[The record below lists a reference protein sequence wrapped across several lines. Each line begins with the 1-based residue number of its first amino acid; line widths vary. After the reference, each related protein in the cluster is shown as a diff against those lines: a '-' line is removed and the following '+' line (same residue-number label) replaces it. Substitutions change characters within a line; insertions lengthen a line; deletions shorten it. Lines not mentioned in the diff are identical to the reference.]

1 MKKPED
7 AAELIK
13 RYEEILRTKRK
24 GIISSISSG
33 KNCLVGFT
41 KKKSLKGWVLILEC
55 IRGQQYL
62 KSTFLSYWIST
73 LKDLPS
79 H

>member
-7 AAELIK
+7 VAELIK
-13 RYEEILRTKRK
+13 RYEEILRKKRK
-24 GIISSISSG
+24 GIISRISSG
-33 KNCLVGFT
+33 KTLVGFT
-41 KKKSLKGWVLILEC
+41 KKKSLQGWVLILEC

-73 LKDLPS
+73 PK
-79 H
+79 